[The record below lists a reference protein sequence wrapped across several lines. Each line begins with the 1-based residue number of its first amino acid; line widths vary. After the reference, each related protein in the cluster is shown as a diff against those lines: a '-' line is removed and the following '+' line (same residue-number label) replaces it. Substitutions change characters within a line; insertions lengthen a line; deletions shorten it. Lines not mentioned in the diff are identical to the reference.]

1 MSCAGANALAS
12 LPAPQTCI
20 TTADGRSRCW
30 YTYMPSTTANV
41 PLVIE
46 LHGLTVCAPYQSY
59 TGMRQK
65 ALLEGFAIAWPM
77 GVSRSWNGGR
87 CCGDASNAPLTAQ
100 LGLDDVSFLRQV
112 VSNILSAN
120 TNVDPD
126 RVYFAGHSTGCIMAQ
141 RMAID
146 ASDIVAA
153 VGCHAGYIMKQNYP
167 YWNNAAQTPPS
178 GFVPRP
184 VMEIQGRLDPTV
196 TWAPSLFYWPGAL
209 RNLGWWGQLLGCPG
223 YTAGSPAPTTTYT
236 VSGEQYIRHQYTGCT
251 GHEAVLIEL
260 PNARHMPFQGQD
272 TAIDTAQIAWD
283 FMRRF
288 SRNGELLPPPPAL
301 PRPPPS
307 PPPPYVAP
315 PPPLPP
321 TAATLS
327 TTIVVSG
334 SVPDFTAGVRTELT
348 NKVAT

>member
-1 MSCAGANALAS
+1 MLRRRAECSTFSAARPRRRK
-12 LPAPQTCI
+12 LPPSSRQQHPEREHQR
-20 TTADGRSRCW
+20 RSGSR
-30 YTYMPSTTANV
+30 
-41 PLVIE
+41 
-46 LHGLTVCAPYQSY
+46 
-59 TGMRQK
+59 
-65 ALLEGFAIAWPM
+65 LL
-77 GVSRSWNGGR
+77 
-87 CCGDASNAPLTAQ
+87 C
-100 LGLDDVSFLRQV
+100 
-112 VSNILSAN
+112 
-120 TNVDPD
+120 
-126 RVYFAGHSTGCIMAQ
+126 GHSTGCIMAQ

-184 VMEIQGRLDPTV
+184 VMEIRAASIPPSHGPHRSSTGR
-196 TWAPSLFYWPGAL
+196 APAQPGLVGPAP
-209 RNLGWWGQLLGCPG
+209 GCPG

-288 SRNGELLPPPPAL
+288 SRNGELLPLRRRFQGRRPLHRLRMSRRRHPYRRR
-301 PRPPPS
+301 PRPSRRRSSSPDPS
-307 PPPPYVAP
+307 LTLPQASAP
-315 PPPLPP
+315 
-321 TAATLS
+321 S
-327 TTIVVSG
+327 
-334 SVPDFTAGVRTELT
+334 
-348 NKVAT
+348 